1 MNALRLA
8 AATAAIS
15 TMAFVSLGSLG
26 CRGATTKENPI
37 VGIRNMYDQPRYNSQ
52 SESPFFEDH
61 RSMRPPVENTV
72 SRELELDPQIAQGR
86 LADDSGYVLALPRS
100 VVETAGGMENVLT
113 RGQQRF
119 DIYCSACHDKT
130 GSGRGMAV
138 KRGMMA
144 PPTFHQDRI
153 RHMPD
158 GQLFATISNGIRNMP
173 AYGIQVPIADRWAIV
188 AYVRALQLSQASVA
202 TSKESQ
208 L

>member
-15 TMAFVSLGSLG
+15 VMALGALG

-37 VGIRNMYDQPRYNSQ
+37 VGIRNMYDQPKYNTQ
-52 SESPFFEDH
+52 TESPFFEDH
-61 RSMRPPVENTV
+61 RTMRPPVENTV
-72 SRELELDPQIAQGR
+72 SRESELDPEIAHGR
-86 LADDSGYVLALPRS
+86 LADDSGYVLALPRG

-113 RGQQRF
+113 RGRSRSCR
-119 DIYCSACHDKT
+119 DRPCSRCRSAA
-130 GSGRGMAV
+130 GRGMAV

-173 AYGIQVPIADRWAIV
+173 AYGIQVPISDRWAIV

>member
-8 AATAAIS
+8 AATAAIGS
-15 TMAFVSLGSLG
+15 MFLCSLGTLG
-26 CRGATTKENPI
+26 CRGGTTKENPI

-130 GSGRGMAV
+130 GSGRGSARVPCRTSTQIAV
-138 KRGMMA
+138 RS
-144 PPTFHQDRI
+144 R
-153 RHMPD
+153 
-158 GQLFATISNGIRNMP
+158 
-173 AYGIQVPIADRWAIV
+173 
-188 AYVRALQLSQASVA
+188 
-202 TSKESQ
+202 
-208 L
+208 

>member
-1 MNALRLA
+1 VKNALRYA
-8 AATAAIS
+8 AAAA
-15 TMAFVSLGSLG
+15 ALGAMVTGTLG
-26 CRGATTKENPI
+26 CRGGTTKENPI
-37 VGIRNMYDQPRYNSQ
+37 VGIRNMYDQPKYNTQ
-52 SESPFFEDH
+52 TESTYFEDH
-61 RSMRPPVENTV
+61 RTMRPPVENTV
-72 SRELELDPQIAQGR
+72 SRELELDPEIAKGR
-86 LADDSGYVLALPRS
+86 LPDDSGYVLTMPRS

-119 DIYCSACHDKT
+119 GIYCSPCHDNT

-188 AYVRALQLSQASVA
+188 AYVRALQLSQATVA